1 MLTEKGYYMSYHEE
15 PQGRLRRLHT
25 KQAISLAMQ
34 GRWEEAVAVN
44 RMIIESFP
52 NDIDAYN
59 RLGKAYMG
67 LGEYSLARE
76 AYSRALELDPAN
88 TIADKNLRRLSQLSE
103 AAVRAQGKAHRAEP
117 QHFIEEMGKAGVVAL
132 RYLAPPEMVV
142 KMVAGDA
149 VYLKVEEENIVVE
162 NSQGE
167 YLGQLE
173 PKHAHRLVRLIR
185 GGNRY
190 TAAVVRSGGDRLIVI
205 IREVY
210 QDPSQ
215 VGQLS
220 FPPRGL
226 EKLQPYVSER
236 IVKSE
241 LEEEE
246 GEPSEIYDYSDEG

>member
-1 MLTEKGYYMSYHEE
+1 L
-15 PQGRLRRLHT
+15 
-25 KQAISLAMQ
+25 
-34 GRWEEAVAVN
+34 
-44 RMIIESFP
+44 
-52 NDIDAYN
+52 D
-59 RLGKAYMG
+59 
-67 LGEYSLARE
+67 
-76 AYSRALELDPAN
+76 LDPAN

-103 AAVRAQGKAHRAEP
+103 AAVRAQGEAHRAEP

-132 RYLAPPEMVV
+132 RYLASPEMVV

-149 VYLKVEEENIVVE
+149 VYLKVEEENMVVE

-173 PKHAHRLVRLIR
+173 PKHAHRLIRLIR